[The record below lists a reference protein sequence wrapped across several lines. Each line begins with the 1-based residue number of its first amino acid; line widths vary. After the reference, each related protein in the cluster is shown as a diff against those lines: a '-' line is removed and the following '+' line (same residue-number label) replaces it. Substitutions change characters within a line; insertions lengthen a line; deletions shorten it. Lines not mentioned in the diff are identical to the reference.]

1 MSTYLKAP
9 VTATG
14 WLFCAKNL
22 DIKRLLKAIPYRQ
35 VFFYGK
41 CFLCMQEKMILFLT
55 IAVNIIR

>member
-22 DIKRLLKAIPYRQ
+22 DKKIASGNSLSPSI
-35 VFFYGK
+35 
-41 CFLCMQEKMILFLT
+41 FLRKMFPLYARENDF
-55 IAVNIIR
+55 VPNNCGQHH